1 MKITRNIL
9 DNGKKIVHI
18 QYSAEDI
25 KKAKKQ
31 AKKQA
36 KKRLNKISK

>member
-18 QYSAEDI
+18 TYSKKDI
-25 KKAKKQ
+25 KKAKIK
-31 AKKQA
+31 AKES
-36 KKRLNKISK
+36 KIKNVEETK